1 MLPNSKYLQKVI
13 RYKQDMWT
21 TKQKKK
27 KTTLKF
33 KNSLSSD
40 CFLIVFIF
48 PYRWHGISNKD
59 NREPYPGDPHQEKVG
74 PVSKDWEI
82 NA

>member
-27 KTTLKF
+27 K
-33 KNSLSSD
+33 N
-40 CFLIVFIF
+40 I
-48 PYRWHGISNKD
+48 
-59 NREPYPGDPHQEKVG
+59 
-74 PVSKDWEI
+74 EI
-82 NA
+82 